1 VLRSEF
7 FTAEEVEAIVRDY
20 RSAGLSGE
28 DVALISFAE
37 KVALDAHKV
46 TQEDIDRLRRR
57 GFSDEEILDVA
68 LTAAARSFFSKV
80 LDAVGAEPDAKYQDL
95 EQPLRETLTVGRK
108 FPQTEE

>member
-1 VLRSEF
+1 MLRSEF
-7 FTAEEVEAIVRDY
+7 FTAEEVETIVRDY

-37 KVALDAHKV
+37 KVALDAHKI
-46 TQEDIDRLRRR
+46 TQEDIDSLRRQ

-80 LDAVGAEPDAKYQDL
+80 LDAVGAEPDAKYQGL
-95 EQPLRETLTVGRK
+95 EKPLREALTVGRK
-108 FPQTEE
+108 FPQTEK